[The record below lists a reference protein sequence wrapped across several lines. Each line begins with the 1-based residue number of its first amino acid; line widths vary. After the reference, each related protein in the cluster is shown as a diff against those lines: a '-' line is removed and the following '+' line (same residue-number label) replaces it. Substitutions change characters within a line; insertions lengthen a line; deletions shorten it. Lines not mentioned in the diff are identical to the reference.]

1 MKEPK
6 KKWILQGWGI
16 KGGKWAGVSL
26 LSFLGML
33 MALGL
38 NRKYDI
44 DTPHAI
50 WILMVIGVLG
60 GMMMYEGG
68 DFWKGPPPG

>member
-1 MKEPK
+1 MDLTRAGYK
-6 KKWILQGWGI
+6 GWQVG
-16 KGGKWAGVSL
+16 WCFH

-50 WILMVIGVLG
+50 WIIMAIGLLG
-60 GMMMYEGG
+60 GTMMYQGG

>member
-1 MKEPK
+1 MVH
-6 KKWILQGWGI
+6 GN
-16 KGGKWAGVSL
+16 WAGVSL

-33 MALGL
+33 VASGL
-38 NRKYDI
+38 NREYDI

-50 WILMVIGVLG
+50 WILMAIGVFG

-68 DFWKGPPPG
+68 DFWKGAPTRIDFPFVSD